1 MKLTHQEKFALIESM
16 RRYGSNF
23 INKFADTLVAA
34 DPENTQR
41 LLDAFPDLVEKYL
54 KTN

>member
-1 MKLTHQEKFALIESM
+1 MKLTHHEKFALIESM
-16 RRYGSNF
+16 RKYGGNF
-23 INKFADTLVAA
+23 VGKFADALVAA

-41 LLDAFPDLVEKYL
+41 LLNAFPDLVEKYL